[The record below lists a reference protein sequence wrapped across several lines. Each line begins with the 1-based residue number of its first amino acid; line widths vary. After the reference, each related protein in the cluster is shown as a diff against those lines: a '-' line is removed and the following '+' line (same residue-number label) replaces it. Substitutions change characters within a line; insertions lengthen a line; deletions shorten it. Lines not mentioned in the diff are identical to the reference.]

1 MFAGQRGLRR
11 AKSRRSRLE
20 AVVAELDL
28 PEAWTVDEF
37 VTAVEK
43 FRSRGLQL
51 IPLPDTALV
60 GLCGVWLA
68 TPDIDVIFHRPT
80 SDPAQRHQTI
90 THECAHMLLNHG
102 VDDDLTQEQLA
113 ELLTGISLEAY
124 NLDLS
129 MVKAARGMTDY
140 DDPDEYDAELFAT
153 IITTQASEVTARS
166 RGRILR
172 AF

>member
-1 MFAGQRGLRR
+1 
-11 AKSRRSRLE
+11 
-20 AVVAELDL
+20 
-28 PEAWTVDEF
+28 
-37 VTAVEK
+37 
-43 FRSRGLQL
+43 
-51 IPLPDTALV
+51 
-60 GLCGVWLA
+60 
-68 TPDIDVIFHRPT
+68 
-80 SDPAQRHQTI
+80 
-90 THECAHMLLNHG
+90 MLLNHG